1 MKFRIEFRT
10 TSKIISANQVSS
22 IVYKILLGLF
32 TCISAEYQKSLAI
45 YRDLALA
52 DVAEEYES
60 AMQMFPVR

>member
-1 MKFRIEFRT
+1 LE
-10 TSKIISANQVSS
+10 
-22 IVYKILLGLF
+22 
-32 TCISAEYQKSLAI
+32 EKSLAI